1 MGTGLTP
8 LPAAPGTKM
17 FASGHGA
24 RAVGG
29 PDPYQAHLQEGA
41 RGPHMS
47 GYPMQHPGMAM
58 SGGMQ
63 GQGQYH
69 YMNQAQMGGDMSG
82 HGGSVRTAS
91 QSVPGM
97 PGFMQHHHFPQAQDG
112 MHAGQGFSMHGGA
125 HSQLYAMATQS
136 QPQTMPNQTGR
147 PKTQNTAP
155 PTAAANGP
163 GAPRPADGAP
173 QAYTRAPGQA
183 ATHASETL
191 SAAPEVAAARLFSF
205 KSLEPS
211 DLPATSLHQLSA
223 TVKHAVVLPSYA
235 SCFVVF
241 CVCVCVCVGGWVWC
255 VCIYVCVYTHTHTQ
269 HIYIYDDVYI
279 HTHAHTHEDVHT
291 HTHTHTHTHRW
302 IKSTK

>member
-1 MGTGLTP
+1 MQGGGDGLRKKQQR
-8 LPAAPGTKM
+8 LQENGRDGYSM
-17 FASGHGA
+17 FASGHGV

-29 PDPYQAHLQEGA
+29 LADPAALSPYQPHLQEGA

-97 PGFMQHHHFPQAQDG
+97 PGSMQHHHFPQAHDG
-112 MHAGQGFSMHGGA
+112 TPNARMHAGQGFPMHGGA

-163 GAPRPADGAP
+163 GAPRPADVAP

-235 SCFVVF
+235 SWFEVF

-255 VCIYVCVYTHTHTQ
+255 VCIRVC
-269 HIYIYDDVYI
+269 
-279 HTHAHTHEDVHT
+279 VHT
-291 HTHTHTHTHRW
+291 HTHTTYIH
-302 IKSTK
+302 I